1 MKVKKIIL
9 TDIKSFDT
17 SIEFDLSLSDRI
29 NTVSGVN
36 GSGKT
41 TVFKSLI
48 LAQKLFFSETNNIKL
63 NNSEELLNY
72 FNSKNSSI
80 SIYFIFDDLSEAVFS
95 IKSKN
100 RTKEFVD
107 FNLVITDDDKEKIS
121 EFWNLENPK
130 NLIIYIDSNRNISE
144 SNFSNEDINISNSD
158 SKSLLNDYIIQPD
171 KLFNTTYERL
181 MKDYIRERIIPS
193 TPRTDLPHYTSKILL
208 HNLLEYLEFSNFTA
222 LERKDQFILQ
232 VKRGKEKQK
241 HIYDL
246 RNLSSGEKTLFY
258 VVHFIC
264 YVRSI
269 GMLIID
275 EPENNLH
282 EDMLTHFVNMLYD
295 ITYEESFSE
304 LIFNNSKKIKHKIS
318 DNLIKQIRNFY
329 KEHRLSQTYLLTH
342 SKNLIYNNFN
352 IGKNF
357 IVNNGISLIDYE
369 NHEKTLRELGLSKI
383 ISKVL
388 FVEGKTE
395 NEILQSIFAPE
406 NVKIKPLK
414 NCHDVVETYKKYYS
428 FHTHIRDVQFCFL
441 IDKDTRDDID
451 INKIRDIDSNFFDKH
466 FIILDKH
473 EIENYLLDAKTIQEL
488 FKKHNEM
495 NDDIK
500 VLTIQEITN
509 SIKEIADNNKEHVLK
524 KTIQNLNQNSLSEL
538 KLALS
543 KKDIDVGSETDY
555 INYIESI
562 FSSDSIK
569 KTKTTVIKNFE
580 RIKEIDT
587 KWETDWL
594 NLCDGK
600 IVFNQSK
607 TLLSNQLQIKP
618 DRFEKELIKL
628 IQQKKSHEFNKIIN
642 SISQILK

>member
-9 TDIKSFDT
+9 SDIKSFDKPT
-17 SIEFDLSLSDRI
+17 EFDLSSSDRI

-48 LAQKLFFSETNNIKL
+48 LAQKLFFSVVNDIKL

-72 FNSKNSSI
+72 FNSKNSYI
-80 SIYFIFDDLSEAVFS
+80 SIFFIFDDSSEAVFS
-95 IKSKN
+95 IKSTN
-100 RTKEFVD
+100 RTKELVE
-107 FNLVITDDDKEKIS
+107 FNLVITDNDKNKIS
-121 EFWNLENPK
+121 EFWNLQNPK
-130 NLIIYIDSNRNISE
+130 NLIIYIDSNRTTSE
-144 SNFSNEDINISNSD
+144 SNFSNEDINISNIN
-158 SKSLLNDYIIQPD
+158 SKSLLSDYIIQPD

-258 VVHFIC
+258 VIHFIC

-282 EDMLTHFVNMLYD
+282 EDMLMRFVNMLYD

-304 LIFNNSKKIKHKIS
+304 LIFNNSEKIKHKVS
-318 DNLIKQIRNFY
+318 DNLIKQITSFY
-329 KEHRLSQTYLLTH
+329 KEHKLSQTYLLTH

-357 IVNNGISLIDYE
+357 IVNDGISLIDYE
-369 NHEKTLRELGLSKI
+369 NHEKKLRELGLSKI

-406 NVKIKPLK
+406 NIKVQPLK
-414 NCHDVVETYKKYYS
+414 NSHDVVETYKKYYS

-441 IDKDTRDDID
+441 IDKDTREDID
-451 INKIRDIDSNFFDKH
+451 INKIRDLDFKFFDKH

-473 EIENYLLDAKTIQEL
+473 EVENYLLDAKVIQEL
-488 FKKHNEM
+488 FKKHNEI

-500 VLTIQEITN
+500 VLSIQEITN
-509 SIKEIADNNKEHVLK
+509 SIREIADDNKEHVLK

-538 KLALS
+538 KLAVS
-543 KKDIDVGSETDY
+543 KKDINVNSEIDY
-555 INYIESI
+555 TSYIESI
-562 FSSDSIK
+562 FASDSIE
-569 KTKTTVIKNFE
+569 KTKENVIKNFE
-580 RIKEIDT
+580 RIKEIENR
-587 KWETDWL
+587 WARDWL
-594 NLCDGK
+594 DLCDGK
-600 IVFNQSK
+600 IVFNKSK
-607 TLLSNQLQIKP
+607 SIFSNYLQIKP

-642 SISQILK
+642 SINQILK